1 MKKSVILGEVEG
13 PLTYGGSASGL
24 AHSFV
29 ILSEVEG
36 PIPLNQAIP

>member
-1 MKKSVILGEVEG
+1 MKNAVILSEVEG
-13 PLTYGGSASGL
+13 PLTYGGSASDL
-24 AHSFV
+24 THSFV